1 MDGNSFMN
9 VLPPSAQRT
18 FMANLI
24 RHTLVSSAL
33 NGKALL
39 KSSFCVMRHFENVLE
54 NSDLLNEFE

>member
-24 RHTLVSSAL
+24 RHTLVISAF
-33 NGKALL
+33 NAKALL
-39 KSSFCVMRHFENVLE
+39 KSSFCVMSHFENVLE
-54 NSDLLNEFE
+54 NRDLLNEFE